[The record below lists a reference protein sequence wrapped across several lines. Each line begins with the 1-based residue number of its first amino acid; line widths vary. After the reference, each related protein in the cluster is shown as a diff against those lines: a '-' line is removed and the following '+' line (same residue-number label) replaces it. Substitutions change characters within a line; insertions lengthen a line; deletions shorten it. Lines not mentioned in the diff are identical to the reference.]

1 MRRTKSRSNSKSA
14 RLAKR
19 KQTSQERFAA
29 PKIAEQ
35 FYALPKRQREQWVS
49 VTQVIS
55 KMRDGLS
62 MRQASR
68 ELGVSPRIVTRY
80 GRTALKKTK
89 SGRYI
94 AKPNDSLLR
103 VLMRPSPKGLDEV
116 AVNRSAEATVLGK
129 YWSAVEKFLVR
140 GDPSDLKRL
149 RRKTVVDVRGK
160 RVRLLFDLEK
170 LKRQASAGVLHF
182 ESIYG
187 RKA

>member
-1 MRRTKSRSNSKSA
+1 
-14 RLAKR
+14 
-19 KQTSQERFAA
+19 
-29 PKIAEQ
+29 
-35 FYALPKRQREQWVS
+35 

-55 KMRDGLS
+55 KMRDGMS

-68 ELGVSPRIVTRY
+68 ELGVSARIVTRY
-80 GRTALKKTK
+80 GRSALKKTK
-89 SGRYI
+89 SGHYI
-94 AKPNDSLLR
+94 PKPTDSLLR
-103 VLMRPSPKGLDEV
+103 VLVRPSAKGLAEV

-140 GDPSDLKRL
+140 GDASDLKRL
-149 RRKTVVDVRGK
+149 RRKTVVDVTGK
-160 RVRLLFDLEK
+160 RVRLLFDLEE